1 MSKTYK
7 YSETFY
13 SFQGE
18 GKYTGIPTAWI
29 RFFLC
34 NLQCNGFG
42 QDEPTNPDSWE
53 LPYEL
58 IDVKDITRVE
68 DLPVFEKGCDSSYTW
83 AKKYRHLMHDKSADD
98 IADELLDLCPERSF
112 THPKTKQPVHMAFTG
127 GEPMLKQSQLAMV
140 DIMQKLYNRGEIP
153 AYVTVETNGTKPLT
167 EELEN
172 FVEDYIYDL
181 GYEWFW
187 SVSPKLWST
196 AGEKPSK
203 AIQPEVVGSYA
214 KLSKHGQL
222 KFVVNGSDESW
233 KEVEDNVEAFRA
245 AGCNFPVYIMGVGGT
260 LEGLKVSEA
269 DIAAEAIKR
278 GYNYSSRVHVHVFGN
293 LIGT

>member
-1 MSKTYK
+1 MSETYK
-7 YSETFY
+7 YSETFF

-34 NLQCNGFG
+34 NLQCDGFG
-42 QDEPTNPDSWE
+42 QDHPTKPDTWD
-53 LPYEL
+53 LPYEK
-58 IDVKDITRVE
+58 IDVTDITRVE

-83 AKKYRHLMHDKSADD
+83 AKKYRHLMHDKSASD
-98 IADELLDLCPERSF
+98 IATEILSLCPTRSF
-112 THPKTKQPVHMAFTG
+112 HHGDTHQPIHMAFTG
-127 GEPMLKQSQLAMV
+127 GEPMLSQQAMV
-140 DIMQKLYNRGEIP
+140 DIMDNFDQLGKYPN
-153 AYVTVETNGTKPLT
+153 YVTVETNGTRPLSI
-167 EELEN
+167 ELEQMI
-172 FVEDYIYDL
+172 EDHVYDR
-181 GYEWFW
+181 GGEWFW

-196 AGEKPSK
+196 AGEKPKK
-203 AIQPEVVGSYA
+203 AIKPEVVSKYA
-214 KLSKHGQL
+214 ALGGQGQL

-233 KEVEDNVEAFRA
+233 KEVEDNIKLFRD

-269 DIAAEAIKR
+269 DIAMQAITR

-293 LIGT
+293 QIGT